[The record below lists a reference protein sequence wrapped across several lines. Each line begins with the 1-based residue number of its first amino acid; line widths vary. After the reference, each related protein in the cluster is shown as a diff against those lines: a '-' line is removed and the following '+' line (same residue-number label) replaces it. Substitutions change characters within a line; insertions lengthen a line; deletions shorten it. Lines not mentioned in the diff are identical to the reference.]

1 MRCCTCVSSPWRQH
15 LDNRRCTI
23 DADPLRSV
31 GHRDVRARMWVR
43 DVIRPRRKH
52 SQYFSATTG
61 ERKSAAVTSPAAFWT
76 AKSWEIFHS
85 KCSEQPDRRDTDDAR
100 HCNFSLC
107 AAFQTFKGR
116 RKHECEPKNTCT
128 ERNRS
133 SVEFTICFLL
143 SGNTNGREMWIFRC
157 VVRTEMIFSFMN
169 SVFKEHVRPQRT
181 VTQKQTS
188 LQLQ

>member
-1 MRCCTCVSSPWRQH
+1 
-15 LDNRRCTI
+15 
-23 DADPLRSV
+23 
-31 GHRDVRARMWVR
+31 MWVR
-43 DVIRPRRKH
+43 DVIRLRRKQ
-52 SQYFSATTG
+52 SIFFGDARRKKKSACDITSG
-61 ERKSAAVTSPAAFWT
+61 FLNRKSFERFFNW
-76 AKSWEIFHS
+76 KR
-85 KCSEQPDRRDTDDAR
+85 SEQPHRRDRDDAR
-100 HCNFSLC
+100 HCVSSLG
-107 AAFQTFKGR
+107 AAFQTFKEI
-116 RKHECEPKNTCT
+116 RKHKCEPKNTCT